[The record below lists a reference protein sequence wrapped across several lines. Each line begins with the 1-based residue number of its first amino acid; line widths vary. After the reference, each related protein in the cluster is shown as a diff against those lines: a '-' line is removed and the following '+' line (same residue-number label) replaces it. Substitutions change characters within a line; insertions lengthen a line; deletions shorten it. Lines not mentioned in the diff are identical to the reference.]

1 MSDIIEAFNDIK
13 SKPLPQARGIDGLDY
28 LDRVASMQI
37 GAGSKVFRGDQS
49 GIWLGASKFA
59 DAPFSVDMDGNIVAS
74 TATFGQYISKAGTS
88 QTLTGD
94 FNLNDA
100 NVKID
105 GANKRILINDGTN
118 DRILIGYQSGGF

>member
-1 MSDIIEAFNDIK
+1 MPVIEAFNDIV
-13 SKPLPQARGIDGLDY
+13 SKPFPRLEGLAGMADLRDVAAIQVGVGAR
-28 LDRVASMQI
+28 AF
-37 GAGSKVFRGDQS
+37 KGDES
-49 GIWLGASKFA
+49 GIWLGANKWA
-59 DAPFSVDMDGNIVAS
+59 DAPFRVDMNGNMVAS
-74 TATFGQYISKAGTS
+74 SAVFGQYISKAGTS

-105 GANKRILINDGTN
+105 GANKRILINDGSN

>member
-1 MSDIIEAFNDIK
+1 MNIIEAFNGIK
-13 SKPLPQARGIDGLDY
+13 AKPLPQARGIDGLDY
-28 LDRVASMQI
+28 LDRVAGLQI

-59 DAPFSVDMDGNIVAS
+59 DAPFSVDMQGNIVAS

-88 QTLTGD
+88 QALTGD

-118 DRILIGYQSGGF
+118 DRILIGFQSGGF